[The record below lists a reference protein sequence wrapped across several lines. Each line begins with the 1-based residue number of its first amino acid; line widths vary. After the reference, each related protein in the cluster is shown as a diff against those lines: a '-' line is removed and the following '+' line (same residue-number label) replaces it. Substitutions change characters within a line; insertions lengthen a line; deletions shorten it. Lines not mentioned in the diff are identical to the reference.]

1 MDALRLIQPPQSIE
15 PKRGGVRPSGRGGV
29 GSAFA
34 EVLARAVGR
43 SEPVHVGAMARDRL
57 DRAGISWT
65 PELQAQLGEVM
76 GRFVQR
82 GNQRGLAL
90 RGDQAFVLSVPDR
103 ELVDVVSQAELG
115 TGVVD
120 EIDAFA
126 FTANAQEGGR

>member
-1 MDALRLIQPPQSIE
+1 
-15 PKRGGVRPSGRGGV
+15 
-29 GSAFA
+29 
-34 EVLARAVGR
+34 
-43 SEPVHVGAMARDRL
+43 MARDRL